1 MTQNDISLRCADKYE
16 AQKLASMILVK
27 RQTYLESIINVIGN
41 ELIITLHD
49 HSAHSIVMHDRT
61 QAEDLA
67 AYLQSV
73 LDKIHRIVRAEASD
87 DIVYFSKV

>member
-1 MTQNDISLRCADKYE
+1 MTPNDIRLRCADRYE

-27 RQTYLESIINVIGN
+27 RQTYLESIVNVIDN

-49 HSAHSIVMHDRT
+49 HSAHSIVMYDKK
-61 QAEDLA
+61 QAETLA

-73 LDKIHRIVRAEASD
+73 LDQIHRIVQAQATD
-87 DIVYFSKV
+87 DIISLSKI

>member
-1 MTQNDISLRCADKYE
+1 MTQRDIRLRCADRYE

-27 RQTYLESIINVIGN
+27 QQTYLESIVNVIGD

-49 HSAHSIVMHDRT
+49 HSAHSIVMYDKK
-61 QAEDLA
+61 QAEILA

-73 LDKIHRIVRAEASD
+73 LDQIHRIVRAQAVD
-87 DIVYFSKV
+87 DNIWLSKA